1 MNDTNYAVRERERFL
16 KRQAQRE
23 IPKAI
28 ADSDMNRRVCGCI
41 DDGFL
46 RTMTVAGFRKK
57 ARKRK

>member
-1 MNDTNYAVRERERFL
+1 MIDTNYAVRDRERFL

-23 IPKAI
+23 IHKEI
-28 ADSDMNRRVCGCI
+28 VNSDINRRVCGCI

>member
-1 MNDTNYAVRERERFL
+1 MTDTNYAVRERARFE

-23 IPKAI
+23 IHKEI
-28 ADSDMNRRVCGCI
+28 VKSDMNRRVCGCI

-46 RTMTVAGFRKK
+46 RKMTVAGFRKK